1 MGFVSR
7 SLLLLFAL
15 YGLVFAVGDA
25 YLLHGGAPI
34 WVGIAFAVGIVG
46 LQYLLSPWFIEWCF
60 DITWHEE
67 DVPARLRLY
76 IEQLCKQRGLPM
88 PKIGIIESGTPNA
101 FAFGR
106 LRSDARLVVTR
117 GLLDLL
123 TEEEAEAVAAHE
135 VGHIAHYDFAV
146 MAVAAM
152 APLLLYQIYVFT
164 RRSDNARLVSY
175 AAYICY
181 LVGQF
186 MVLALNRQREF
197 GADHFSA
204 CEAHAPNALSSALV
218 KIAYGMVKQNGEMA
232 RLAKQGSKDEKKD
245 ARKATQLGR
254 ALGLMGIMGASNA
267 NAIALGESSPEQA
280 ARVMRWDLVNP
291 WARFYELSS
300 THPLTAMRLRA
311 LNREAQAQGQNV
323 MYALPLDAR
332 MRWAG
337 FPVEFAVWAAPLVCG
352 FLLISTFWI
361 GRPLERL
368 GFHFPPHFAPVLFL
382 IMGVTWMIR
391 IAYRYHGEFKPT
403 QVEELLEDMAVSQM
417 RTRAVEVQ
425 GEIVGNGVPG
435 AFWSPDLVIRDKT
448 GLMFVLYRSSIP
460 FGRLWFAIS
469 NVDRYIGEQVTIRG
483 WYRRGL
489 RPYVELS
496 RIETQVITA
505 KATDGPISLF
515 GNKDNPTPVH
525 QATLVSR
532 SYSRW
537 IQMAGSALATAI
549 GIIWLLGD
557 LLAR

>member
-1 MGFVSR
+1 MGFISR

-25 YLLHGGAPI
+25 YLLHGGLPI

-46 LQYLLSPWFIEWCF
+46 LQYVLSPWIIEWCF
-60 DITWHEE
+60 DITWHE
-67 DVPARLRLY
+67 DDIPARLRLY
-76 IEQLCKQRGLPM
+76 IEQLCRQRGLPV

-106 LRSDARLVVTR
+106 LRRDARLVVTR

-152 APLLLYQIYVFT
+152 APLLLYQLYVWT
-164 RRSDNARLVSY
+164 RGNNNTRIVSY
-175 AAYICY
+175 AAYISY

-186 MVLALNRQREF
+186 MVLALNRQREY

-204 CEAHAPNALSSALV
+204 CEGHAPNALSSALV
-218 KIAYGMVKQNGEMA
+218 KIAYGMVKQNGEVA

-254 ALGLMGIMGASNA
+254 ALGLMGIMGASSA
-267 NAIALGESSPEQA
+267 NAIALGESSPEEA

-323 MYALPLDAR
+323 TYALPPDAR
-332 MRWAG
+332 MRWVG
-337 FPVEFAVWAAPLVCG
+337 FPLEFAIWAAPLVCG
-352 FLLISTFWI
+352 FLLFSWLWV
-361 GRPLERL
+361 GRPLTRL
-368 GFHFPPHFAPVLFL
+368 GVHIPLHFAPILLVA
-382 IMGVTWMIR
+382 MGITWMAR
-391 IAYRYHGEFKPT
+391 IAYRYHGEFKPK
-403 QVEELLEDMAVSQM
+403 QVEDLLEDMAVSQM
-417 RTRAVEVQ
+417 RTRAVELQ
-425 GEIVGNGVPG
+425 GEIIGNGVPG

-469 NVDRYIGEQVTIRG
+469 NADRFIGEQVTIRG

-489 RPYVELS
+489 RPYIEIS
-496 RIETQVITA
+496 RIEANVTRADTTA
-505 KATDGPISLF
+505 GPISLF
-515 GNKDNPTPVH
+515 GDRDNPAPL
-525 QATLVSR
+525 QPAKLVSR

-549 GIIWLLGD
+549 GVIWLLGD
-557 LLAR
+557 LFVR

>member
-34 WVGIAFAVGIVG
+34 WVGIVFAVGIVG

-60 DITWHEE
+60 DITWHED

-123 TEEEAEAVAAHE
+123 TEEEVEAVAAHE

-175 AAYICY
+175 AAYVCY

-186 MVLALNRQREF
+186 IVLALNRQREF

-337 FPVEFAVWAAPLVCG
+337 FPVEFAIWAAPLVCG
-352 FLLISTFWI
+352 FLLLSTFWI

-382 IMGVTWMIR
+382 IMGVAWMVR

-417 RTRAVEVQ
+417 RTRAVELQ
-425 GEIVGNGVPG
+425 GEIVGNGIPG

-496 RIETQVITA
+496 RIESQVITA
-505 KATDGPISLF
+505 KATAGPISLF
-515 GNKDNPTPVH
+515 GNKDNPTPVQ

-549 GIIWLLGD
+549 GVIWLLGD

>member
-1 MGFVSR
+1 MGFISR
-7 SLLLLFAL
+7 SLLLLLAL

-25 YLLHGGAPI
+25 YLLHGGLPI

-46 LQYLLSPWFIEWCF
+46 LQYVLSPWIIEWCF
-60 DITWHEE
+60 DITWHE
-67 DVPARLRLY
+67 DDIPARLRLY
-76 IEQLCKQRGLPM
+76 IEQLCTQRGLPV

-106 LRSDARLVVTR
+106 LRRDARLVVTR

-123 TEEEAEAVAAHE
+123 TEEEEEAVAAHE

-152 APLLLYQIYVFT
+152 APLLLYQLYVWT
-164 RRSDNARLVSY
+164 RGNNNTRIVSY
-175 AAYICY
+175 AAYISY

-186 MVLALNRQREF
+186 IVLALNRQREF

-204 CEAHAPNALSSALV
+204 CECHAPNALSSALV
-218 KIAYGMVKQNGEMA
+218 KIAYGMVKQNGEVA
-232 RLAKQGSKDEKKD
+232 RLAKEGSKDEKKD

-311 LNREAQAQGQNV
+311 LNREAQAQGQNIT
-323 MYALPLDAR
+323 YALPQDTSI
-332 MRWAG
+332 RWVG
-337 FPVEFAVWAAPLVCG
+337 FPLEFSIWAAPLVCG
-352 FLLISTFWI
+352 FLLFSWLWV
-361 GRPLERL
+361 GHPLERL

-382 IMGVTWMIR
+382 VMGVTWMIR

-417 RTRAVEVQ
+417 RTRAVELQ

-435 AFWSPDLVIRDKT
+435 AFWSPDLVLRDKT

-469 NVDRYIGEQVTIRG
+469 NVDRYIGEQVTVRG

-496 RIETQVITA
+496 RIEAQVTTA
-505 KATDGPISLF
+505 SVGNGPVTLF
-515 GNKDNPTPVH
+515 GNKDNPVVLG
-525 QATLVSR
+525 QEKLVSR

-549 GIIWLLGD
+549 GVIWLLGEIMVN
-557 LLAR
+557 